1 MASVNEQILKATKE
15 IIVKFIECG
24 RISPA
29 GFHDT
34 FRSVY
39 QTIEETVK
47 GLNKKTELE
56 DEKKT

>member
-1 MASVNEQILKATKE
+1 MASINEQILRTTKE

-29 GFHDT
+29 GFHET

-39 QTIEETVK
+39 TTVEETIK
-47 GLNKKTELE
+47 GSGNTEAQE
-56 DEKKT
+56 DEKEK

>member
-1 MASVNEQILKATKE
+1 MNEQILRTTKE

-39 QTIEETVK
+39 QTVEETVK
-47 GLNKKTELE
+47 GTEKAQE
-56 DEKKT
+56 PEMEKEK

>member
-1 MASVNEQILKATKE
+1 MGSLNEQILRTTKE

-29 GFHDT
+29 GFHET

-39 QTIEETVK
+39 QTVEETVK
-47 GLNKKTELE
+47 GLPQAEE
-56 DEKKT
+56 PEEEKKK

>member
-1 MASVNEQILKATKE
+1 MASVDEQILRTTKE

-34 FRSVY
+34 FRTVY
-39 QTIEETVK
+39 QTVEETVK
-47 GLNKKTELE
+47 GAGRAPELE
-56 DEKKT
+56 GEKEE

>member
-1 MASVNEQILKATKE
+1 MASINEQILKTTKE

-39 QTIEETVK
+39 QTVEDTVK
-47 GLNKKTELE
+47 KSGKSTEPE
-56 DEKKT
+56 DEKKE

>member
-1 MASVNEQILKATKE
+1 MASINEQVLRTTKE

-29 GFHDT
+29 GFHET

-39 QTIEETVK
+39 HAVEETVK
-47 GLNKKTELE
+47 GADKATELE
-56 DEKKT
+56 GEKKK

>member
-1 MASVNEQILKATKE
+1 MASINEQILRTTKE

-29 GFHDT
+29 GFHET

-39 QTIEETVK
+39 QTVEETVK
-47 GLNKKTELE
+47 GSGKIEGPSE
-56 DEKKT
+56 EKET

>member
-1 MASVNEQILKATKE
+1 MASINEQILRTTKE

-29 GFHDT
+29 GFHET

-39 QTIEETVK
+39 TTVEETIK
-47 GLNKKTELE
+47 GSGKTEEQE
-56 DEKKT
+56 DKKEK

>member
-1 MASVNEQILKATKE
+1 MASMNEQILRTTKE

-39 QTIEETVK
+39 QTVEETVK
-47 GLNKKTELE
+47 GTGGATGSEE
-56 DEKKT
+56 EKEK

>member
-1 MASVNEQILKATKE
+1 MASVDEQILRTTKE

-34 FRSVY
+34 FRTVY
-39 QTIEETVK
+39 QTVEETVK
-47 GLNKKTELE
+47 GAGRATELE
-56 DEKKT
+56 GEKEK

>member
-1 MASVNEQILKATKE
+1 MASINEQILRTTKE

-29 GFHDT
+29 GFHET

-39 QTIEETVK
+39 TTVEETIK
-47 GLNKKTELE
+47 GSGKTEAQE
-56 DEKKT
+56 DEKEK